1 MFGFF
6 DTVTCMAK
14 PSDTA
19 SLNHILF
26 RLLCLVII
34 AGSAGTSPKWA
45 QAQHQIDPE
54 TWIEM
59 RKMFRPKG
67 PAPTIEEDIAALAGP
82 EARRAGPRL
91 IDRGP
96 EALPAVHAALRSDE
110 IELLQAQRLLHV
122 IRDIGDK
129 SSVPVVVEFISK
141 DKQSPLRRDALLVL
155 ALIPAT
161 EESASLIIG
170 IANDAHEKWNTYR
183 MVFTWFGLHRDP
195 RGRPYAEKIRNE
207 PDPEKQ
213 AAGLFVLARLGD
225 KAALEPISRML
236 AEGPPA
242 NSRDI
247 LMLSLAELATP
258 EEFESRAPSS
268 LAWSKGYK
276 DSLLYAR
283 YRDAAPEDRAPLC
296 LEMLRSQRPEHL
308 ELAVRCL
315 LENGRTDDLRPM
327 AAIDLEAPGRSALI
341 RNDIR
346 KAGWRIIDT
355 DDEFSIVPN
364 GAGEN

>member
-1 MFGFF
+1 MR
-6 DTVTCMAK
+6 K
-14 PSDTA
+14 PLDTA
-19 SLNHILF
+19 SLKYILF
-26 RLLCLVII
+26 HLLRLVII
-34 AGSAGTSPKWA
+34 TGMVGTSPKCV

-67 PAPTIEEDIAALAGP
+67 PTPTIEEDIAALAGP
-82 EARRAGPRL
+82 EAKRAGPRL

-110 IELLQAQRLLHV
+110 VELLQAQRLLHV

-129 SSVPVVVEFISK
+129 SSVPVVVEFIKK

-161 EESASLIIG
+161 EESAPLIIG
-170 IANDAHEKWNTYR
+170 IANDVSEKWNTYR
-183 MVFTWFGLHRDP
+183 MAFTWFGMHRDP
-195 RGRPYAEKIRNE
+195 RGRPYAETILND

-213 AAGLFVLARLGD
+213 AVGLFVLARLGD
-225 KAALEPISRML
+225 KTVLEPISRIL
-236 AEGPPA
+236 AEGAPA

-247 LMLSLAELATP
+247 LMLSLAELTTP
-258 EEFESRAPSS
+258 EEFERRAPSS

-276 DSLLYAR
+276 DSLLYTR
-283 YRDAAPEDRAPLC
+283 YIAAAAEEKAPLC
-296 LEMLRSQRPEHL
+296 LKMLRSQRPEHL

-315 LENGRTDDLRPM
+315 LENGRADDLRPM

-341 RNDIR
+341 RNEIR

-364 GAGEN
+364 AAPGKN